1 MSWIDRF
8 SIDGK
13 RALVTGASKGIGLE
27 ICKVLS
33 DAGADIAA
41 VARDKA
47 GLAEARAAVEANDR
61 RCVTIYADLAE
72 TSDTRRA
79 AHEAL
84 EAFGTIDILVNNA
97 GIALV
102 EPLLKAKVED
112 WDRTM
117 AVNLRAPFIL
127 AQELAPRMIAQKSG
141 KIINVSS
148 QAGVI
153 GLDDHGA
160 YCASKGGINLLTR

>member
-61 RCVTIYADLAE
+61 RCVTIYADLCRNFRYQA
-72 TSDTRRA
+72 RRA
-79 AHEAL
+79 RSA
-84 EAFGTIDILVNNA
+84 
-97 GIALV
+97 
-102 EPLLKAKVED
+102 
-112 WDRTM
+112 
-117 AVNLRAPFIL
+117 
-127 AQELAPRMIAQKSG
+127 
-141 KIINVSS
+141 
-148 QAGVI
+148 
-153 GLDDHGA
+153 
-160 YCASKGGINLLTR
+160 